1 MGAISYTDD
10 LLRTIESVIANS
22 METTQARTENYLQ
35 TMQGYLDIVTAN
47 RQELMPE
54 TSAQA
59 AYASAQQPVPT
70 EEALPEGSE
79 KEEPPALEVPESS
92 FFNKDQDKRQ

>member
-1 MGAISYTDD
+1 
-10 LLRTIESVIANS
+10 
-22 METTQARTENYLQ
+22 
-35 TMQGYLDIVTAN
+35 MQGYLDIVTAN

-59 AYASAQQPVPT
+59 AYASAQQPVTT

-79 KEEPPALEVPESS
+79 KEEAPALEVPESS